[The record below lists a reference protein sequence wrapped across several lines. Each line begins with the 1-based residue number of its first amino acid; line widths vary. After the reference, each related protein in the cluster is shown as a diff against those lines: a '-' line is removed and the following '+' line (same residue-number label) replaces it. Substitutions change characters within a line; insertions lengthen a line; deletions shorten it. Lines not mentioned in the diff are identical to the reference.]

1 MTKRILFLTP
11 QLPFPPQQ
19 GTAIRN
25 WNLMVQAAARNEV
38 HLLSFSDGEPSPE
51 QLAAVNSICASVRIV
66 PTPSRTHMQ
75 RLSTTLFSPLPDL
88 ALRLRSSALKQELEQ
103 ALAAVKPDLLQVEG
117 LEMATEVA
125 ETAPAR
131 LLYDAHNAEYLLQKR
146 MSVADAAHL
155 RRWPGALYSF
165 LQWRKLRA
173 YEARVCQ
180 RAHHVLACSPL
191 DAAALREISPG
202 LEPLVVPNGVDCEQ
216 YRPGVVPP
224 LELGGQSL
232 VFTGKMDFRPNVDA
246 VLWFANAVLPLARA
260 RAPETRLYVV
270 GKNPHPRLDSLRGVE
285 GVTLTGYVED
295 VRPYIAGA
303 SAYVVPLQSGGGTRL
318 KVLEAMAMGQALV
331 TTTLGGEGIDA
342 QSGRDWL
349 VADSPATFAEQVL
362 LLLTDRALAGRLGLA
377 AREFVAAH
385 FDWHIVTKPLMALYD
400 S

>member
-25 WNLMVQAAARNEV
+25 WNLMVQAAVRNQV
-38 HLLSFSDGEPSPE
+38 HLLSFSEGEPSPE
-51 QLAAVNSICASVRIV
+51 QLAAVNSICACVRIV
-66 PTPSRTHMQ
+66 PTPSRTRMQ

-88 ALRLRSSALKQELEQ
+88 ALRLRSTALKAELEH

-117 LEMATEVA
+117 LEMATDVA
-125 ETAPAR
+125 EIAPAR

-146 MSVADAAHL
+146 MSVADASHL

-165 LQWRKLRA
+165 LQWRKLSV
-173 YEARVCQ
+173 YEGKVCQ
-180 RAHHVLACSPL
+180 RAHRVLACSPL

-246 VLWFANAVLPLARA
+246 VLWFANAVLPLVRA
-260 RAPETRLYVV
+260 RAPEARLYVV
-270 GKNPHPRLDSLRGVE
+270 GKNPHSRLDSLRGAE

-349 VADSPATFAEQVL
+349 VADSPAAFAEQVL
-362 LLLTDRALAGRLGLA
+362 LLLADRALAARLGLA

-385 FDWHIVTKPLMALYD
+385 FDWRVVTKPLMTLYD